1 MSNISHIKGAGGA
14 MRNVRKIA
22 GCAGAC
28 HQGRET
34 CLTPTKCVIDT
45 DNTAP
50 AQALRFFARLAGWMR
65 GKP

>member
-14 MRNVRKIA
+14 MRKVPREFTDAELLRDVRRQA
-22 GCAGAC
+22 MP
-28 HQGRET
+28 QTEQ
-34 CLTPTKCVIDT
+34 VIDT